1 MTPDD
6 TASHDPESA
15 KQALAE
21 PSRNAETL
29 EARYRIDR
37 VIASGGMGVVVAATH
52 RHLGTRVAIKLL
64 HDVTQSLT
72 ERFLREAKLAATLGS
87 PYIARVLDYGF
98 SESGQPFLVMDY
110 VEGRTLK
117 ARVATG
123 AIAPAEALR
132 LCRELL
138 MALVEV
144 HRAGIVH
151 RDIKPANILLVKDE
165 VGVEHVK
172 LIDFGIAKRVD
183 ATDAEADLTRSGEV
197 LGTVSYMAPEQL
209 ARATAVDQR
218 ADVFAVGVVLY
229 EMVSG
234 RRAFEDSAR
243 ALKVA
248 MSQGRADI
256 PFAPLGALVPGC
268 DPRLVAVVTRCLE
281 IDPWAR
287 FTVAAEI
294 SAALPASLDAGN
306 DVPLAAASPMG
317 APVSASMIAEQ
328 PKPQARLWLW
338 GALSAVVA
346 TVLAVVVI
354 GALRGSPETATSASS
369 DPGAAPL
376 PSATQ
381 AVLVP
386 TDVVPVEAAPSS
398 AASSSASAGPE
409 RPATPIGRPRSS
421 APRPRGTGMQP
432 RFDDRH

>member
-1 MTPDD
+1 VTPDD

-21 PSRNAETL
+21 PPRSAETL

-117 ARVATG
+117 ARIASG
-123 AIAPAEALR
+123 AAAPDEALR

-138 MALVEV
+138 TALVEV

-151 RDIKPANILLVKDE
+151 RDVKPANILLVKDDA
-165 VGVEHVK
+165 GIEHVK

-183 ATDAEADLTRSGEV
+183 NADAEADLTRSGEV

-229 EMVSG
+229 EMLSG

-248 MSQGRADI
+248 MAQGRADI
-256 PFAPLGALVPGC
+256 PFAPLGSVVPRC
-268 DPRLVAVVTRCLE
+268 DPRLVGVVTRCLE
-281 IDPWAR
+281 VDPAGR
-287 FTVAAEI
+287 FKDAAEVL
-294 SAALPASLDAGN
+294 AALPASLDAGH
-306 DVPLAAASPMG
+306 DVALAPASPT
-317 APVSASMIAEQ
+317 AQTSVPVSARQ
-328 PKPQARLWLW
+328 PRQQARLWLW
-338 GALSAVVA
+338 GAASAAVA
-346 TVLAVVVI
+346 TILAIVAI
-354 GALRGSPETATSASS
+354 TTLRSSTATTPSASP
-369 DPGAAPL
+369 DRATAAPPAPSQAALL
-376 PSATQ
+376 PS
-381 AVLVP
+381 
-386 TDVVPVEAAPSS
+386 DVIPVEAAPSS
-398 AASSSASAGPE
+398 ATSASAEPE
-409 RPATPIGRPRSS
+409 RSAAPTHRFRQP
-421 APRPRGTGMQP
+421 APRPRGTGLQP